1 MRHLALHDPD
11 AYKDAH
17 PNLRSNDNH
26 QLIDDEEED
35 EEEDTMLPG
44 FNVDE
49 TTLDSQA
56 LHLTLDAQSQQILN
70 GEQVVVF
77 EVVQVNENSG
87 VHSDEQQ
94 YATID
99 GEQIA
104 ISTQKLKS
112 ATVGKSNLKAVSLA
126 ENENYII
133 QLQSEDDAAATQI
146 EENSTIID
154 ETSVKKPFDKSSQN
168 DISNCF
174 GFKDEDED

>member
-11 AYKDAH
+11 AYKDSH
-17 PNLRSNDNH
+17 HNLRSNDNH
-26 QLIDDEEED
+26 QLIDEEED
-35 EEEDTMLPG
+35 EDNMLPS

-49 TTLDSQA
+49 TTLSDSQA
-56 LHLTLDAQSQQILN
+56 LHLTLDPSSQQILN

-77 EVVQVNENSG
+77 EVVQVNENSA
-87 VHSDEQQ
+87 VSSDDQQ

-99 GEQIA
+99 GEQIS
-104 ISTQKLKS
+104 ISTQKLKA
-112 ATVGKSNLKAVSLA
+112 ATVGKPNLKAVNLS

-133 QLQSEDDAAATQI
+133 QLQSEDDTAANQI
-146 EENSTIID
+146 DDSTIVD
-154 ETSVKKPFDKSSQN
+154 DSSVKKQFDKSNQN